1 MSQTYQLNEQK
12 LKKAFEIFSDYS
24 KESRFKDDIKERL
37 ERKQF
42 FQKFAREKFSEL
54 NFSEMIKKL
63 WGAQI
68 WSNKDYL
75 INKII
80 KNNGIEKLTGEFTK
94 LVSLKDTPGE
104 RYQRYLEN
112 IRDMGPAMVTEIIC
126 YLDPQNAGIWNDKAR
141 KALGWLE
148 AENIPYDKYRITGK
162 EYDDFNAVL
171 KGLANDLKGEG
182 YKDVD
187 LLFVDYFLWEI
198 WDKFARHEKTR
209 KPFGKAKGKPS
220 SKHDELRDKVAE
232 IGSWLGFEVETEK
245 FITTGARVDVVWRAR
260 IANLGAVSY
269 IFEVQDR
276 GSIDSLIVNLQ
287 RAQIN
292 PTVQKLI
299 IISDTEQIAK
309 IQNEIKTMPE
319 NFRKIT
325 TFWGIEEVE
334 NTHQSLEQ
342 VTTSI
347 TKLHLV
353 EE

>member
-1 MSQTYQLNEQK
+1 MKQTFKLNEQK
-12 LKKAFEIFSDYS
+12 LKKAFEIFKEYS
-24 KESRFKDDIKERL
+24 KESRFQDDIKERFD
-37 ERKQF
+37 RKQF
-42 FQKFAREKFSEL
+42 FQKLARERFNEL
-54 NFSEMIKKL
+54 NFSEIIKKL

-80 KNNGIEKLTGEFTK
+80 KNNGIKKLTDEFTR
-94 LVSLKDTPGE
+94 LVSLKNTPGE
-104 RYQRYLEN
+104 RYQRFLEN
-112 IRDMGPAMVTEIIC
+112 IRDMGPAMVTEITC
-126 YLDPQNAGIWNDKAR
+126 YIDPRNAGIWNDKAR
-141 KALGWLE
+141 KALAWLE
-148 AENIPYDKYRITGK
+148 AEDVPYDKYKITGK

-171 KGLANDLKGEG
+171 ERLVNDLKKEG

-187 LLFVDYFLWEI
+187 FLFVDYFLWEV
-198 WDKFARHEKTR
+198 WDKFAWHEKAR
-209 KPFGKAKGKPS
+209 KPVGKTRKPS

-245 FITTGARVDVVWRAR
+245 FITVGARVDVVWRAR

-269 IFEVQDR
+269 VFEVQDR

-287 RAQIN
+287 RAQTN

-299 IISDTEQIAK
+299 IISDAEQIEK
-309 IQNEIKTMPE
+309 IKNEIKTMPE

>member
-1 MSQTYQLNEQK
+1 MKQTTQFNEQK
-12 LKKAFEIFSDYS
+12 LKKAFEGFRDYS
-24 KESRFKDDIKERL
+24 KESRFQDDIKERF

-42 FQKFAREKFSEL
+42 FQKLARERFNEL
-54 NFSEMIKKL
+54 NFSEIIKKL

-80 KNNGIEKLTGEFTK
+80 KNNGIKKLTDEFTR
-94 LVSLKDTPGE
+94 LVSLKNTPGE
-104 RYQRYLEN
+104 RYQRFLEN

-126 YLDPQNAGIWNDKAR
+126 YIDPQNAGIWNDKAR
-141 KALGWLE
+141 KALAWLE
-148 AENIPYDKYRITGK
+148 TEDIPYDKYKITGK
-162 EYDDFNAVL
+162 EYDGFNTVSKRL
-171 KGLANDLKGEG
+171 VNDLRKEG

-187 LLFVDYFLWEI
+187 LLFIDYFLWEI

-209 KPFGKAKGKPS
+209 KPLGKARTKPS

-245 FITTGARVDVVWRAR
+245 FITAGARVDVVWRAR

-287 RAQIN
+287 RAQTN

-299 IISDTEQIAK
+299 IISDTEQIEK
-309 IQNEIKTMPE
+309 IKNEIKTMPE

-342 VTTSI
+342 VTASI